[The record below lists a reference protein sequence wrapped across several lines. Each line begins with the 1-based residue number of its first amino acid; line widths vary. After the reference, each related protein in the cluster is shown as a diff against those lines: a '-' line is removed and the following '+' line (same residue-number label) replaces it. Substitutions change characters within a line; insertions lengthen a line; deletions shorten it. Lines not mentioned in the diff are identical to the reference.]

1 MGITIPLQQN
11 YAKLRAVVMRLA
23 RSGGLDGLD
32 LMNTETVPSSR
43 SAQSGGFFSSVNPAS
58 DKDAKLS
65 LDYVTVVLPAFNE
78 AENLPPLLARVSAAL
93 KRTGYNFKILVVN
106 DGSTDGT
113 ADVLKNAPAECQ
125 VEVVSHPKN
134 LGLGAAIRSGLLAA
148 TQRDGIVV
156 TMDADNSHD
165 PAIIVQM
172 IQRIRDGYDLVI
184 ASRFQDGGRVIGLQL
199 HRRFLSWAASSMM
212 RVVCRYANVRDYTS
226 GYRAYRASI
235 LRDLQ
240 TRYGTKLITE
250 NGFACMFE
258 LLLKLRS
265 IGARAT
271 EIPLVLRYDQKVG
284 PSKMPILRTI
294 ARYGVL
300 TRKSVTWTLFTDL

>member
-11 YAKLRAVVMRLA
+11 YAKLRAVVMRLT
-23 RSGGLDGLD
+23 GGASLNNCF
-32 LMNTETVPSSR
+32 LMNTE
-43 SAQSGGFFSSVNPAS
+43 PA
-58 DKDAKLS
+58 LS
-65 LDYVTVVLPAFNE
+65 LSHPQNGTFLASSASAVDKESKVNLDNITIVLPAFNE
-78 AENLPPLLARVSAAL
+78 AENLPSLLTRVSSSM
-93 KRTGYNFKILVVN
+93 KRTGLNFRILVVN
-106 DGSTDGT
+106 DGSTDQT
-113 ADVLKNAPAECQ
+113 AEVLQRNAADCQ
-125 VEVVSHPKN
+125 VEILTHTKN
-134 LGLGAAIRSGLLAA
+134 MGLGAAIRSGLLEASAA
-148 TQRDGIVV
+148 DGIVV

-172 IQRIRDGYDLVI
+172 IQKIRDGYDLVI
-184 ASRFQDGGRVIGLQL
+184 ASRFQDGGQVVGLKM
-199 HRRFLSWAASSMM
+199 HRRFLSWAASSLM
-212 RVVCRYANVRDYTS
+212 RVCCRYPNVRDYTS

-240 TRYGTKLITE
+240 SRYGAKFITE

-265 IGARAT
+265 IGARAS
-271 EIPLVLRYDQKVG
+271 EIPLVLRYDQKIG